1 MLAVGMYRDKPGVHA
16 FEIPKPE
23 IKQPDEV
30 LIRMKEVGLDGTD
43 YGIVR
48 NNSPDIAE
56 GRDKIV
62 SAHEGIGVVEAV
74 GQAVKS
80 LVPGDIVVLT
90 VRRSCG
96 QCQPC
101 LHNQSDMCMTG
112 LFTERGIHKA
122 DGLLTQ
128 FVVDHEQYIVKV
140 PPEVRHLAVFTE
152 PLSIVEK
159 GVQELRVIQ
168 SRVPWYCPHSDHDW
182 LSKYWGG
189 CKVALVVGAGPLGLL
204 ATALI
209 RLARTQTYT
218 SDIVSE
224 DHPKAQLVKEMGA
237 SYINAQGKKPEE
249 VVNLCCT
256 PTGQLNIIFEASGAA
271 KTAVR
276 LIPFMSRSSIYTMT
290 GIPSGDIEIELDAA
304 LLVRRIVRYNQVIV
318 GSVNSNRRHF
328 EMALK
333 DISEVNNQLNHVL
346 EKMITRRVPIQD
358 YQRAFDLSDKK
369 QIKTVVEIEPWK

>member
-1 MLAVGMYRDKPGVHA
+1 MLAVGMYRNQLGVHT
-16 FEIPKPE
+16 FEIPRPE

-43 YGIVR
+43 YNIVR
-48 NNSPDIAE
+48 HNAPDIAE
-56 GRDKIV
+56 GWDKIV
-62 SAHEGIGVVEAV
+62 LAHEGVGVVEAV
-74 GQAVKS
+74 GSAVKS
-80 LVPGDIVVLT
+80 VAPGDIVVLT

-122 DGLLTQ
+122 DGILTQ
-128 FVVDHEQYIVKV
+128 FVVDKEQYVVKV
-140 PPEVRHLAVFTE
+140 PPEIKHLAVLTE

-159 GVQELRVIQ
+159 GVHELRVIQ

-182 LSKYWGG
+182 LLPQWGG
-189 CKVALVVGAGPLGLL
+189 CKVVLVVGAGPLGLL

-209 RLARTQTYT
+209 RLANAHTYT
-218 SDIVSE
+218 ADIVSE

-237 SYINAQGKKPEE
+237 TYINAQGKEPKEIVE
-249 VVNLCCT
+249 FCCT

-271 KTAVR
+271 KTAIR
-276 LIPFMSRSSIYTMT
+276 LIRFMSRSSIYTMT
-290 GIPSGDIEIELDAA
+290 GIPSGDLELEVDAG
-304 LLVRRIVRYNQVIV
+304 LVVRRIVRYNQVIV

-333 DISEVNNQLNHVL
+333 DLGNINQQLDHVMD
-346 EKMITRRVPIQD
+346 KMITRRVRLQD
-358 YQRAFDLSDKK
+358 YQQAFDLSDKK
-369 QIKTVVEIEPWK
+369 QVKTVVEVEPWN